1 MSRILLGAAL
11 LAAAGCS
18 NAPIAGSL
26 DAIFPARASDPPPAG
41 EKGPPLPIVPDVR
54 PPGTDG
60 PRPPANPG
68 ANDALPPP
76 ADIVPKL

>member
-1 MSRILLGAAL
+1 MNRVLPAAVL
-11 LAAAGCS
+11 LAAVGCS

-26 DAIFPARASDPPPAG
+26 DAIWPARAADPPPAG

-54 PPGTDG
+54 PPSPDV
-60 PRPPANPG
+60 PRPPVGPA
-68 ANDALPPP
+68 ATDSLPPP